1 VITTRVYVTHPD
13 LALAETI
20 EAHPEAEIEVV
31 SDVGT
36 DPRRDAYF
44 FRIDAPDFDA
54 VESSLATDHTVA
66 DVALVRET
74 GSRRT
79 YRIQYSDDATLI
91 TPAIAE
97 RGGLTLE
104 TTSYRNGWL
113 LRLQLDGHD
122 TLYDIDEY
130 ATRKGISFEVI
141 ELKQTA
147 GLGDRSDSGLTAAQ
161 IEALVT
167 AHGLGYY
174 ADPRDASLEDVADA
188 LGISDTAASGRLRRG
203 SARLVEEM
211 LVTEE

>member
-1 VITTRVYVTHPD
+1 MITTRVYVTHPD

-36 DPRRDAYF
+36 DPHRDAYF

-66 DVALVRET
+66 DFALVRET
-74 GSRRT
+74 DSRHT
-79 YRIQYSDDATLI
+79 YRIEYSDDAKLI

-104 TTSYRNGWL
+104 TTSHREGWM
-113 LRLQLDGHD
+113 LRLQLDEHD
-122 TLYDIDEY
+122 TLYSIDEY
-130 ATRKGISFEVI
+130 STREGIDLEVI
-141 ELKQTA
+141 DLKQTN
-147 GLGDRSDSGLTAAQ
+147 GLDERSDSGLTTAQ

-167 AHGLGYY
+167 AHGHGYY
-174 ADPRDASLEDVADA
+174 DDPRDASLQEVANA
-188 LGISDTAASGRLRRG
+188 LDISDSAASGRLRRG
-203 SARLVEEM
+203 SARLIEEM
-211 LVTEE
+211 LIDEE